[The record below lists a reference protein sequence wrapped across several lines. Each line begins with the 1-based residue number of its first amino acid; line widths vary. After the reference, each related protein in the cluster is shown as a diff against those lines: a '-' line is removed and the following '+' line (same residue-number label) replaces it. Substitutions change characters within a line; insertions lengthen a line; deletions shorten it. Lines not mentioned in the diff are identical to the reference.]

1 MLSKLTLHTLAM
13 LAVKI
18 GPLAEDEL
26 GVVEGLSAAEQRL
39 LEAKGHRR
47 AQVWELTPSE
57 VLGRLA

>member
-1 MLSKLTLHTLAM
+1 M

-26 GVVEGLSAAEQRL
+26 GVVEGLPAAAQRS

-47 AQVWELTPSE
+47 SQEWELTPSE

>member
-1 MLSKLTLHTLAM
+1 M

-26 GVVEGLSAAEQRL
+26 GVVEGLPAAEQRL

-57 VLGRLA
+57 VMGRPA